1 MRILVFSDIH
11 ANFEALKAVIAREK
25 FDYSIFLGD
34 AVDYGPQ
41 PSETLDLVRENSD
54 VRIMGN
60 HDRAVAY
67 DEDCQCALEMHDL
80 SEYTRENISKKLLS
94 KEDIGHL
101 KEFRENQ
108 VIDIDNL
115 RIYSAHAS
123 PYNNLYGYLFST
135 EAEMVWKDKKL
146 KEYNYIMV
154 GHTHY
159 MMMYRNRILN
169 PGSSGQPR
177 DGLWMPMYMI
187 FNTDSMEYTFHRFK
201 YDYRKTVNKLEE
213 IVKDEKYLERL
224 KSFYI
229 PSR

>member
-1 MRILVFSDIH
+1 LSFQIYMQTLRHLRP
-11 ANFEALKAVIAREK
+11 LLQEK

-108 VIDIDNL
+108 VIEIDNL

-201 YDYRKTVNKLEE
+201 YDYRKNVSRLEE

>member
-1 MRILVFSDIH
+1 MRVLVFSDIH
-11 ANFEALKAVIAREK
+11 SNFEALKSMLGETK

-41 PSETLDLVRENSD
+41 PCETLDLVMENSD
-54 VRIMGN
+54 VRLMGN

-67 DEDCQCALEMHDL
+67 NEDCRCALEMHDL
-80 SEYTRENISKKLLS
+80 SEYTRENISRKLLS
-94 KEDIGHL
+94 NEDIEHL
-101 KEFRENQ
+101 KSFRENY
-108 VIDIDNL
+108 VIEIDNL
-115 RIYSAHAS
+115 KIYSAHAS

-135 EAEMVWKDKKL
+135 EAEMVWKDRKL
-146 KEYNYIMV
+146 KEYDYIMA

-177 DGLWMPMYMI
+177 DGIWMPMYMTLD
-187 FNTDSMEYTFHRFK
+187 TDSREYAFHRFR
-201 YDYRKTVNKLEE
+201 YDYQKTVDKLGDV
-213 IVKDEKYLERL
+213 VKDEKYLERL

-229 PSR
+229 PS